1 MSPDKPH
8 ILNKLFV
15 LPVPFPSHPSL
26 LRTRYSDHSSVT
38 IFDKK
43 SIVPAS
49 DSIPQYARLATGGI
63 HVKKQRKNK
72 INRARNLAMFLVF
85 GGMLVMYG
93 GLLLKQFEIIMVI
106 LMLVGFVMVLAS
118 TALYFLIGLTSTKA
132 AVVTCP
138 NCGKETKVLGRV
150 DLCMHCDEPLT
161 MDRNLEGKEF
171 DEKYNKHSKRAPR

>member
-1 MSPDKPH
+1 
-8 ILNKLFV
+8 
-15 LPVPFPSHPSL
+15 
-26 LRTRYSDHSSVT
+26 
-38 IFDKK
+38 
-43 SIVPAS
+43 
-49 DSIPQYARLATGGI
+49 
-63 HVKKQRKNK
+63 VKKQRKNK

>member
-1 MSPDKPH
+1 M
-8 ILNKLFV
+8 
-15 LPVPFPSHPSL
+15 
-26 LRTRYSDHSSVT
+26 
-38 IFDKK
+38 
-43 SIVPAS
+43 
-49 DSIPQYARLATGGI
+49 
-63 HVKKQRKNK
+63 KKQRKNK

-106 LMLVGFVMVLAS
+106 LMLLGFVMVLAS

-132 AVVTCP
+132 AVATCP

-161 MDRNLEGKEF
+161 MDQELEGKEF
-171 DEKYNKHSKRAPR
+171 DEKYNKHNKRAPR